1 MTAKVS
7 SINIYIIAQV
17 ILAFWFVLA
26 YDLLEGRHM
35 IDVIITKL
43 FPPDFKM
50 AESFENWDNFLRD
63 WAKDKGQK
71 SLVEAL
77 NRFQKQEGE
86 R

>member
-1 MTAKVS
+1 MLYNNLSYSRILIGSRLWSIRGQTQDWRHGYKV
-7 SINIYIIAQV
+7 
-17 ILAFWFVLA
+17 
-26 YDLLEGRHM
+26 
-35 IDVIITKL
+35 
-43 FPPDFKM
+43 FPPCFEM
-50 AESFENWDNFLRD
+50 AESFENLDNILRD